1 MVGAAAAKKGEIR
14 EKDHCAYWRER
25 VGTRRRRRRRS
36 PSLSPPQLHQYMQ
49 VSTTDYQF
57 PQMRAEAPLFF
68 ILHPSRPHRLAQY
81 HRRRT
86 HTHTHIHIRLMMRL
100 SRECWIQCV
109 CTVSQTVPRIHEL
122 WMYGRPAGSRITFD
136 GGNSQLREFFE
147 SFRTI
152 AALYALHHLFWLA
165 EPKLK
170 KKKKRGLGNRAMR

>member
-1 MVGAAAAKKGEIR
+1 MATPSTLTSCGPPAWDFSSFRKRGAKMPEIRMNVSSKEERADNGWGRSSKKGRNKGKRPLCILKR
-14 EKDHCAYWRER
+14 ERERER

-100 SRECWIQCV
+100 SREC
-109 CTVSQTVPRIHEL
+109 
-122 WMYGRPAGSRITFD
+122 
-136 GGNSQLREFFE
+136 
-147 SFRTI
+147 
-152 AALYALHHLFWLA
+152 
-165 EPKLK
+165 
-170 KKKKRGLGNRAMR
+170 